1 MKRERLSTDRSAKGG
16 RGRSRVR
23 QAGFTLLEIM
33 VAVGILSSITVLLW
47 ASFRQT
53 FLSKRAV
60 EAKMARYRVARLAMD
75 RILHDVQMAYLS
87 NNNVL
92 GTEQTPRTFF
102 DGVRR
107 PDIDELRFSYFGH
120 QRLYADAKE
129 ADTAVVGYY
138 GLRDPEDSRKLNLW
152 RRETRRLQAERF
164 ENIPG
169 EAELLADD
177 VVRLEISYYHPDRK
191 EWLETWRTAQA
202 DGFPNRLPTRVR
214 VKLGIR
220 DDLGE
225 ELWLLSETRVAMTQL
240 LDTSPSSGLM

>member
-1 MKRERLSTDRSAKGG
+1 
-16 RGRSRVR
+16 
-23 QAGFTLLEIM
+23 M
-33 VAVGILSSITVLLW
+33 VAVGILSTITVLMW
-47 ASFRQT
+47 TSFRQT
-53 FLSKRAV
+53 FQSKSAV

-75 RILHDVQMAYLS
+75 RILRDVQMAYLS

-107 PDIDELRFSYFGH
+107 PDIDELKFSYFGH
-120 QRLYADAKE
+120 QRLYADSKE

-164 ENIPG
+164 EVTPG

-177 VVRLEISYYHPDRK
+177 VVRLEIAYYHPDRK

-214 VKLGIR
+214 VKLVIR
-220 DDLGE
+220 DDVGE
-225 ELWLLSETRVAMTQL
+225 ELWLLSETRVAMSQL
-240 LDTSPSSGLM
+240 LDTSPSSGMM